1 MLVLTWVLGIATAVV
16 GVLHFTWPE
25 PFLRI
30 MPPALPAPL
39 TLVYVSGVFEIIG
52 GLGVLFPV
60 TRRAAAAGL
69 LVLYA
74 AVFPAN
80 IYMATAGI
88 NPVPEMPGTSQGR
101 YNRLPFQAGLF
112 LWCVAL
118 MRAPHPTEEIPVRNP
133 DWKLVGQALVVGLLP
148 WPFIT
153 DASLW
158 LSTAGAT
165 ACLALSVWWLWIAL
179 DVTIR
184 PSGSSLIVRRG
195 PRTVVWDGG
204 SWTITKEGETAVL
217 HRAKWKLHVKV
228 DERVDRLFQTL

>member
-1 MLVLTWVLGIATAVV
+1 MQILTWVLGIATAVV

-25 PFLRI
+25 PFLQI

-39 TLVYVSGVFEIIG
+39 TLVHVSGVFEVMG

-60 TRRAAAAGL
+60 TRRAAATGL

-88 NPVPEMPGTSQGR
+88 DPVPEMPGTSQGR

-112 LWCVAL
+112 LWCIAL
-118 MRAPHPTEEIPVRNP
+118 IRAPHPPEEIAAQNLDRRLIG
-133 DWKLVGQALVVGLLP
+133 WALLVGLLP

-153 DASLW
+153 DTSPW
-158 LSTAGAT
+158 LSTVGAST
-165 ACLALSVWWLWIAL
+165 CLALCVWWLWIAL

-184 PSGSSLIVRRG
+184 PSGTALIVRSG
-195 PRTVVWDGG
+195 PRKIVWNEG
-204 SWTITKEGETAVL
+204 SWTMIKEGATATL
-217 HRAKWKLHVKV
+217 HGPKWTLRVQV
-228 DERVDRLFQTL
+228 DERVDRLLQPS